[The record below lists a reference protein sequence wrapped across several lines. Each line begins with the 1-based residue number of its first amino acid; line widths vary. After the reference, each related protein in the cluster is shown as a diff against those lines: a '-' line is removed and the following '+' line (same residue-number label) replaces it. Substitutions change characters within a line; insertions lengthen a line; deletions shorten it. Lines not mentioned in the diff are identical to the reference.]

1 MNSTNVRSQLN
12 QLITVS
18 ITVSILLFTLI
29 FVIWTYRIE
38 KNENAIF
45 IENRISQVKKITEGL
60 VEVQKIKLDSLSN
73 VIINGP
79 IFKGSIS
86 TGHEKTIVDVIDNF
100 KNKNNLSFI
109 IILNGKRIIYSDSE
123 TSEKKTDLKSITA
136 GNIISIKKIDSK
148 TIIFGKT
155 LNHDDINQWSDI
167 TDSKFILSS
176 TKTKEVLSRND
187 DNYDLKGFNH
197 SADQTIDNKFI
208 IGKQKLLKDTLGI
221 IHLIPTQSIKKT
233 FDRKKNKLLV
243 FGLMVSFVGFIMS
256 LLLSKLIIN
265 VFNKTSNLNNTDNF
279 DYLIDE
285 IEKLKGILSESK

>member
-86 TGHEKTIVDVIDNF
+86 TGHEKTIVDVNDNF

-109 IILNGKRIIYSDSE
+109 IILNGKRIIYSDC
-123 TSEKKTDLKSITA
+123 
-136 GNIISIKKIDSK
+136 
-148 TIIFGKT
+148 
-155 LNHDDINQWSDI
+155 
-167 TDSKFILSS
+167 
-176 TKTKEVLSRND
+176 
-187 DNYDLKGFNH
+187 
-197 SADQTIDNKFI
+197 
-208 IGKQKLLKDTLGI
+208 
-221 IHLIPTQSIKKT
+221 
-233 FDRKKNKLLV
+233 
-243 FGLMVSFVGFIMS
+243 
-256 LLLSKLIIN
+256 
-265 VFNKTSNLNNTDNF
+265 
-279 DYLIDE
+279 
-285 IEKLKGILSESK
+285 